1 MNTRTGTSK
10 VIMIGNPIAAMVCVT
25 SISLRTS
32 RARNLIDLSD
42 SKGRAKP
49 KEFHDGKQNDP

>member
-1 MNTRTGTSK
+1 